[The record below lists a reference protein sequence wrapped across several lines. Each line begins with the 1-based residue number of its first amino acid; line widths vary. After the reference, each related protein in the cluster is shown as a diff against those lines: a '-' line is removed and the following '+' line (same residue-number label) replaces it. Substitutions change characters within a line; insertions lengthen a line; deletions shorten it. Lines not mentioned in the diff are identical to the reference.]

1 MQAVKYGNFSKRK
14 QAAGDTG
21 GLWGFG

>member
-1 MQAVKYGNFSKRK
+1 MQAVKYGNFFKRK

-21 GLWGFG
+21 GLRGFG